1 MILLLC
7 FLFIIILILLFGG
20 LFVRQLL
27 GIGCGLLCLF
37 ILFLF
42 FFAMCATEDENQM
55 KTKRRYNTIDPKYDG
70 MTADELQKKF
80 LEEDKAK
87 AQDKNEPAAPT
98 GAQ

>member
-1 MILLLC
+1 
-7 FLFIIILILLFGG
+7 
-20 LFVRQLL
+20 
-27 GIGCGLLCLF
+27 
-37 ILFLF
+37 
-42 FFAMCATEDENQM
+42 MCATEDENQM